1 MKSAIYK
8 SITEQSS
15 KGKKQFAV
23 LIDPDKISSE
33 SMIRSAEKAGVD
45 LLLVGGSLLTNGNFE
60 ECIQFLKKNTQIP
73 IVIFPG
79 NGHQISS
86 SADAILL
93 LSLISGRNP
102 DLLIGNHVI
111 AAPMIKSSQ
120 LEVIST
126 GYMLIESGRQTSALY
141 MSNTNPIPSDKD
153 DIAMCTAMAGE
164 MLGLKMIYMDAGS
177 GALNPVSET
186 MIRTVKNNV
195 HIPVMVG
202 GGIKTV
208 EQAVAS
214 CKAGADII
222 VVGNAIEKDPG
233 LIKKIS
239 DSIHQL

>member
-1 MKSAIYK
+1 
-8 SITEQSS
+8 
-15 KGKKQFAV
+15 
-23 LIDPDKISSE
+23 
-33 SMIRSAEKAGVD
+33 MIRSAEKAGVD